1 MPHSLTQNQIA
12 QIQECLLLA
21 QNPRQHDTANQKFAQ
36 LLASVETTPATV
48 ELLQRL
54 WHEIL
59 SARRSATFWEQISD
73 AEKEMSDRL
82 AQNHVRL
89 QQNYLRLMQE
99 Q

>member
-12 QIQECLLLA
+12 QIEDCLLLA
-21 QNPRQHDTANQKFAQ
+21 QNPKQQETANQKFVQ
-36 LLASVETTPATV
+36 LLDSVESTPATV

-54 WHEIL
+54 WQEIL
-59 SARRSATFWEQISD
+59 SARRSVAFWEQISD